1 MTQGAATGRLQ
12 NLSLAGPAGLLLA
25 LVPVAAALR
34 LTANGGG
41 YTIDEWGIWGAVTV
55 VAAGVALVSQPV
67 TRLSGVQRVL
77 PPRQGEPRAVWGHG
91 RRSRTRE

>member
-1 MTQGAATGRLQ
+1 MTREAATGRLQ
-12 NLSLAGPAGLLLA
+12 NLSLAGPAGMLLA

-41 YTIDEWGIWGAVTV
+41 YTIDQWGIWGAATV
-55 VAAGVALVSQPV
+55 IAAGVALVSQPV

-77 PPRQGEPRAVWGHG
+77 PLSLLGLALW
-91 RRSRTRE
+91 S